1 MTTPIRADIAEK
13 ENAPSPAVKPSPK
26 PADIARGDDDKFVGL
41 DGKVKH
47 RKVVKA
53 DGTTVDA
60 STGHAAA
67 PRGGEQEPMNDYERQ
82 REVRDDTDTRR
93 CPIRPPH
100 PSNARVVFAFSSNLS
115 SSSFIHP
122 PADIPGTHPAQ
133 QRTAPR
139 SQGPRHR
146 QGPRTLRGRRIQRQ
160 RRQAN

>member
-60 STGHAAA
+60 STGHAAVA
-67 PRGGEQEPMNDYERQ
+67 VGGVVAAALCLLCFRSGLGG
-82 REVRDDTDTRR
+82 RR
-93 CPIRPPH
+93 AKHRTG
-100 PSNARVVFAFSSNLS
+100 SSEE
-115 SSSFIHP
+115 
-122 PADIPGTHPAQ
+122 
-133 QRTAPR
+133 RTALTAVLEIPVV
-139 SQGPRHR
+139 
-146 QGPRTLRGRRIQRQ
+146 
-160 RRQAN
+160 

>member
-82 REVRDDTDTRR
+82 REVRDDHDTRHARYAHHTRR
-93 CPIRPPH
+93 C
-100 PSNARVVFAFSSNLS
+100 
-115 SSSFIHP
+115 
-122 PADIPGTHPAQ
+122 T
-133 QRTAPR
+133 
-139 SQGPRHR
+139 
-146 QGPRTLRGRRIQRQ
+146 RRICFLIEFTVMT
-160 RRQAN
+160 N

>member
-82 REVRDDTDTRR
+82 REVRDDHDTR
-93 CPIRPPH
+93 H
-100 PSNARVVFAFSSNLS
+100 ARYAHHTRRTHASYLLSSNLS
-115 SSSFIHP
+115 SSSLIHP
-122 PADIPGTHPAQ
+122 PADIPGTHPPQ

-139 SQGPRHR
+139 SKGPRHR
-146 QGPRTLRGRRIQRQ
+146 QGPRTLRGRRRIQRQ
-160 RRQAN
+160 RRQTN